1 MGRQTWKHVIETRP
15 FGEPGRAGIG
25 QSVGTSR
32 SPDHADIRRATHELA
47 QAMPGKDALVAMVL
61 GVVLLVLAGMLAVT
75 ASQATGQLVRTPGTV
90 VRIVQDSDALRAYRP
105 IVAYLANDG
114 QRREVAGNT
123 ASPVPAYD
131 IGENVE
137 IWLDPRHP
145 ERPALI
151 DDFAQRWL
159 PAAVSALFAIVAF
172 SIGGL
177 LIGSARRRRAS
188 APPPAHPAHP
198 ARKRA
203 RGRWDIAI
211 VLIPIAIGTGFV
223 AGAGAA
229 GLRQWQI
236 VHHYAR
242 STGHVVEIA
251 QTARTSRSRTSLY
264 SAIVAFTTDSGRQ
277 VTFAQGS
284 ASSHPGLRE
293 GDAVNVL
300 YDPVTP
306 ERAVVDRFWDHWSL
320 TAILFAIGAPFL
332 AAGLFIAATLWPEP
346 PPHEAAH

>member
-1 MGRQTWKHVIETRP
+1 
-15 FGEPGRAGIG
+15 
-25 QSVGTSR
+25 
-32 SPDHADIRRATHELA
+32 
-47 QAMPGKDALVAMVL
+47 MPGKDALMI
-61 GVVLLVLAGMLAVT
+61 GVVLFVLAGVLAVT
-75 ASQATGQLVRTPGTV
+75 AGREPGRLVRAPGTV
-90 VRIVQDSDALRAYRP
+90 VRIVQDSDAMRAYRP

-123 ASPVPAYD
+123 ASTVPAYD
-131 IGENVE
+131 IGENVDVL
-137 IWLDPRHP
+137 IDPDHP

-151 DDFAQRWL
+151 DDFAQRWFPVAV
-159 PAAVSALFAIVAF
+159 PALLAVASFA
-172 SIGGL
+172 IGGL
-177 LIGSARRRRAS
+177 LMASERRRRQSDPAPRRVARKPARRR
-188 APPPAHPAHP
+188 
-198 ARKRA
+198 
-203 RGRWDIAI
+203 WDVAI
-211 VLIPIAIGTGFV
+211 VLIPIAIGTGFL

-251 QTARTSRSRTSLY
+251 KNGRSSRSRTALY
-264 SAIVAFTTDSGRQ
+264 SAVVAFTTDSGRL

-284 ASSHPGLRE
+284 ASSHPGLHE

-306 ERAVVDRFWDHWSL
+306 ERALVDRFWDRWGL

-332 AAGLFIAATLWPEP
+332 AAGLFVAATLWPDHR
-346 PPHEAAH
+346 PHEAAQ

>member
-1 MGRQTWKHVIETRP
+1 MGRQTWKHVTETRP
-15 FGEPGRAGIG
+15 FREPGCADIG
-25 QSVGTSR
+25 ESVGTRR
-32 SPDHADIRRATHELA
+32 SPDHTGIRSATHEPDPV
-47 QAMPGKDALVAMVL
+47 MPGKDALVVMAL

-75 ASQATGQLVRTPGTV
+75 AGQATGQLVRTPGTV
-90 VRIVQDSDALRAYRP
+90 VRIVQDSDAMRAYRP

-123 ASPVPAYD
+123 ASTVPAYD
-131 IGENVE
+131 IGENVDV
-137 IWLDPRHP
+137 WLDPSHP

-151 DDFAQRWL
+151 DDFTQRWF
-159 PAAVSALFAIVAF
+159 PVAVSALLAVASFA
-172 SIGGL
+172 IGGL
-177 LIGSARRRRAS
+177 LIVGGRRRRAS
-188 APPPAHPAHP
+188 EPPTRA
-198 ARKRA
+198 ARKQA
-203 RGRWDIAI
+203 RSRWNIAI
-211 VLIPIAIGTGFV
+211 VLIPIAIGTGFI

-251 QTARTSRSRTSLY
+251 TNARSARARTSLY

-277 VTFAQGS
+277 ITFAQGS
-284 ASSHPGLRE
+284 ASSHPGLHE
-293 GDAVNVL
+293 GEAVNVL

-306 ERAVVDRFWDHWSL
+306 ERAIVDRFWDRWGL

-332 AAGLFIAATLWPEP
+332 AAGLFIAATLWPEH
-346 PPHEAAH
+346 PPHEAAP

>member
-1 MGRQTWKHVIETRP
+1 
-15 FGEPGRAGIG
+15 
-25 QSVGTSR
+25 
-32 SPDHADIRRATHELA
+32 
-47 QAMPGKDALVAMVL
+47 MPGKDALVVMAL

-75 ASQATGQLVRTPGTV
+75 AGQATGQLVRTPGTV
-90 VRIVQDSDALRAYRP
+90 VRIVQDSDAMRAYRP

-123 ASPVPAYD
+123 ASTVPAYD
-131 IGENVE
+131 IGENVDV
-137 IWLDPRHP
+137 WLDPSHP

-151 DDFAQRWL
+151 DDFTQRWF
-159 PAAVSALFAIVAF
+159 PVAVSVLLAVASFA
-172 SIGGL
+172 IGGL
-177 LIGSARRRRAS
+177 LIVGGRRRRAS
-188 APPPAHPAHP
+188 EPPTRA
-198 ARKRA
+198 ARKQA
-203 RGRWDIAI
+203 RSRWNIAI
-211 VLIPIAIGTGFV
+211 VLIPIAIGTGFI

-251 QTARTSRSRTSLY
+251 TNARSARARTSLY

-277 VTFAQGS
+277 ITFAQGS
-284 ASSHPGLRE
+284 ASSHPGLHE
-293 GDAVNVL
+293 GEAVNVL

-306 ERAVVDRFWDHWSL
+306 ERAIVDRFWDRWGL

-332 AAGLFIAATLWPEP
+332 AAGLFIAATLWPEH
-346 PPHEAAH
+346 PPHEAAP

>member
-1 MGRQTWKHVIETRP
+1 MGRQTWKHVTETRP
-15 FGEPGRAGIG
+15 FREPGCADIGESVETRHSHDHAGI
-25 QSVGTSR
+25 R
-32 SPDHADIRRATHELA
+32 SATHEPDPV
-47 QAMPGKDALVAMVL
+47 MPGKDALVAMAL

-75 ASQATGQLVRTPGTV
+75 AGQATGQLVSAPGTV
-90 VRIVQDSDALRAYRP
+90 VRIVQDSDAMRAYRP

-123 ASPVPAYD
+123 ASTVPAYD

-137 IWLDPRHP
+137 VWLDPNHP

-151 DDFAQRWL
+151 DDFTQRWF
-159 PAAVSALFAIVAF
+159 PAAVAALLAIA
-172 SIGGL
+172 SLAIGGL
-177 LIGSARRRRAS
+177 LIAGGRRRRS
-188 APPPAHPAHP
+188 SEPPPAQP
-198 ARKRA
+198 ARKPTLS
-203 RGRWDIAI
+203 RWNVAI
-211 VLIPIAIGTGFV
+211 VLIPISIGTGFI

-236 VHHYAR
+236 AHHYAR

-251 QTARTSRSRTSLY
+251 KNARSTRSRTSLY

-277 VTFAQGS
+277 ITFAQGS

-293 GDAVNVL
+293 GEAVSVL

-306 ERAVVDRFWDHWSL
+306 ERAVVDRFWDRWGL
-320 TAILFAIGAPFL
+320 AAILFAIGAPFL
-332 AAGLFIAATLWPEP
+332 VAGLFIAATLWPEHP
-346 PPHEAAH
+346 AHEAAP